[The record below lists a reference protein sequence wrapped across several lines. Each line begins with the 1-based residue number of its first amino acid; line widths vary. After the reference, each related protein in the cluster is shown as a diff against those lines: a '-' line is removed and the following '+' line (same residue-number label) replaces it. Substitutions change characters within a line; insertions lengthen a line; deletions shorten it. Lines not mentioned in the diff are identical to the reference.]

1 MDIHHREWQVEA
13 MDQPSRSIASPPR
26 PLVGSVVQAIAVLR
40 HLGSL
45 ERPQGVTAIAGRLG
59 LSPSSCFNIL
69 KTLAA
74 EELATFDPE
83 TRAYGLGPGAIE
95 LARAA
100 LGRDEVARVARS
112 GMDRIAA
119 DHDVAVGLW
128 RLGGGDRL
136 TLTALA
142 ESEASARIHLVI
154 GQRQPAVAGAT
165 GRAVLAARAVSD
177 DEIREACRIVRWQHA
192 PKPADYVAQVREA
205 RNCGWAID
213 IDQII
218 RGMTT
223 VASTIADEEGRV
235 RFCLSAS
242 TFTGRETPQRIAAI
256 GETVRVAAAGIARS
270 IYGAGA

>member
-1 MDIHHREWQVEA
+1 
-13 MDQPSRSIASPPR
+13 MDQPTRSAASPPR

-40 HLGSL
+40 HLGAI
-45 ERPQGVTAIAGRLG
+45 ERPQGVTAIADRLG

-69 KTLAA
+69 KTLAV
-74 EELATFDPE
+74 EEMATFDPA

-100 LGRDEVARVARS
+100 FGRDEVARSARPH
-112 GMDRIAA
+112 MDRIASR
-119 DHDVAVGLW
+119 HDVAVGLW
-128 RLGGGDRL
+128 RIGGGDRL

-142 ESEASARIHLVI
+142 ESEAATRIHLVL

-165 GRAVLAARAVSD
+165 GRAVLAAREAS
-177 DEIREACRIVRWQHA
+177 EATIEAACRAVRWQQA
-192 PKPADYVAQVREA
+192 PTPADYVAQVGEA
-205 RNCGWAID
+205 RVRGWALD
-213 IDQII
+213 ADQII

-223 VASTIADEEGRV
+223 VASPIADAEGRV

-256 GETVRVAAAGIARS
+256 GDVVREASLAIAR
-270 IYGAGA
+270 IVYGAGA

>member
-1 MDIHHREWQVEA
+1 
-13 MDQPSRSIASPPR
+13 MDQPIRSAASPPR

-40 HLGSL
+40 HLGNI
-45 ERPQGVTAIAGRLG
+45 ERPQGVTAIASRLG

-95 LARAA
+95 LARSAM
-100 LGRDEVARVARS
+100 GRDEVARMARAS
-112 GMDRIAA
+112 MDRIAA
-119 DHDVAVGLW
+119 GHDVAVGLW

-142 ESEASARIHLVI
+142 ESEAATRIHLVV

-165 GRAVLAARAVSD
+165 GRAVLAARGASD
-177 DEIREACRIVRWQHA
+177 AEIGVACRTVRWQQA
-192 PKPADYVAQVREA
+192 PKPSDYVAQVGEA
-205 RNCGWAID
+205 RSRGWAID
-213 IDQII
+213 ADQII

-223 VASTIADEEGRV
+223 VASAIADAEGRV

-256 GETVRVAAAGIARS
+256 GEAVRAAALVIART